1 MPQRV
6 SQCTITQGDELA
18 ECKAEPEPGS
28 NKIRLVGRLRSDD
41 TKPLMSGIQHD
52 QAFVLPMDRRV
63 ATALYVALGTA
74 LGLKTG

>member
-28 NKIRLVGRLRSDD
+28 NKIRLVGRLRSEMR
-41 TKPLMSGIQHD
+41 PLMTGIQHD
-52 QAFVLPMDRRV
+52 VLAMDRQ
-63 ATALYVALGTA
+63 TARTRI
-74 LGLKTG
+74 